1 MAEVPIL
8 VCTRGTGLQGQR
20 FTVPEGGLSIGR
32 AEDNQIRIQEDGVS
46 RYHVRLLFNV
56 ENGKL
61 WLEDAGSRNG
71 VFVNEKRV
79 SGHKELKVGDEVSVA
94 QHTFAIR
101 WADDPVVE
109 EAPPA
114 EDDKAEEPPAK
125 RRWFWPFS

>member
-1 MAEVPIL
+1 MPEVPIL
-8 VCTRGTGLQGQR
+8 VCTRGAELQGQR

-32 AEDNQIRIQEDGVS
+32 AEDNQIRIQDDGVS
-46 RYHVRLLFNV
+46 RYHVRLLFNI

-79 SGHKELKVGDEVSVA
+79 SGHKELKVGDEVCVA
-94 QHTFAIR
+94 EHAFAIR
-101 WADDPVVE
+101 WADDPPAG
-109 EAPPA
+109 EAPAA
-114 EDDKAEEPPAK
+114 EDDKAEEPQGK